1 MQLQTQVQLKDG
13 QPKIHYGSS
22 LFVLGSCF
30 SEHIGEKLKYF
41 QFHLSQNPFG
51 ILFHPF
57 GLENFLKQV
66 LQQKVYVRDDL
77 FQHKG
82 VWHSFEAHSKLSHED
97 PEVVLN
103 SLNSAIS
110 EAYSFL
116 KESSH
121 VFITLGTAFIYK
133 HIESDT
139 YVANCHKVPQK
150 NFQKELISA
159 GRVQKSLM
167 AMTEMLQHINPDIHL
182 IFTVSPVRHQ
192 KEGLVENN
200 RSKAH
205 LISAIHNLRDY
216 KSGCVSYFPSYEIL
230 LDELRDYRFFQSD
243 MLHPSPTAIAYIWER
258 CVQVWIA
265 KDAEQTMAKVDQL
278 QRNLQHKAFKPNS
291 EAHQQFL
298 EKIEEQKKE
307 LKLQFPHFQFPC
319 NQTT

>member
-1 MQLQTQVQLKDG
+1 MQLQTQVQLQDG
-13 QPKIHYGSS
+13 QPRIHYGSR

-41 QFHLSQNPFG
+41 QFRLSQNPFG

-77 FQHKG
+77 FQHNG
-82 VWHSFEAHSKLSHED
+82 IWHSFEAHSKLSHED
-97 PEVVLN
+97 PEAVL
-103 SLNSAIS
+103 SRLNLAIS
-110 EAYSFL
+110 EARCFL
-116 KESSH
+116 KGSSH

-159 GRVQKSLM
+159 DRVQKSLTTI
-167 AMTEMLQHINPDIHL
+167 TEMLQHINPDIHL

-192 KEGLVENN
+192 KEGLVENS

-205 LISAIHNLRDY
+205 LISAIHNLRDH
-216 KSGCVSYFPSYEIL
+216 KSSCVSYFPSYEIL
-230 LDELRDYRFFQSD
+230 LDELRDYRFYKSD
-243 MLHPSPTAIAYIWER
+243 MLHPSSTAIAYIWE
-258 CVQVWIA
+258 QFIDMWM
-265 KDAEQTMAKVDQL
+265 DADTKGTMGKVDKL
-278 QRNLQHKAFKPNS
+278 QRNLKHKAFNPNS

-298 EKIEEQKKE
+298 QKVEKQKKE
-307 LKLQFPHFQFPC
+307 FKKRFPHFKFLD
-319 NQTT
+319 